1 MQVKKYFWMLCLLL
15 PATSA
20 IAINKCIAPDGRVSY
35 QETACPSTTKNE
47 QTLKVW
53 DGKVGTTRNVWKF
66 ERKHD
71 EMTGKV
77 SCLAF
82 SSVTFPKPIPKPTDF
97 LPVHMVLVATK
108 ETEVIG
114 LRTSDNRHTF
124 HNDIQGMGLRT
135 NNGSFI
141 PFSSKTGNHVVG
153 VADSAALIDMIDKSS
168 ELLVRARFWPYE
180 QLYDMEPIASEGFAA
195 ALALARACAGR

>member
-1 MQVKKYFWMLCLLL
+1 MQVKKYFWAICMLLS
-15 PATSA
+15 ATSA
-20 IAINKCIAPDGRVSY
+20 MAINKCMSPEGRVTY
-35 QETACPSTTKNE
+35 QETPCPTTVKNE
-47 QTLKVW
+47 QTIKIW
-53 DGKVGTTRNVWKF
+53 DSKVGGARDSWRF

-82 SSVTFPKPIPKPTDF
+82 SAVTFPKPVPKPTDF

-135 NNGSFI
+135 NNGPFI
-141 PFSSKTGNHVVG
+141 PFSSKTGNHVVS
-153 VADSAALIDMIDKSS
+153 VADNAALIDMIDKSS

-180 QLYDMEPIASEGFAA
+180 QLYDMEPISSEGFAS